1 MVAFSPETQFLERL
15 TRYFIPL
22 LAVYFLLLLLIQE
35 LLFPGSS
42 EDTAEQIYLA
52 QAWSWVYKHNQP
64 PLFTWLV
71 RLSQSVFGVS
81 AAAVIAVK
89 LLAIFATYLFI
100 QRAALRLLD
109 DPRLATAAALSLA
122 AMYYFGWNAVL
133 NMSNTVLVGTLCAAT
148 LYALLRMEEHHG
160 PGAYVI
166 LGLAV
171 GLGLLSKYNYSFFL
185 VPLVIAGLF
194 DPVLR
199 SRLLSP
205 RIGVT
210 LAIAILIAAP
220 HFLQVLSPDSRLV
233 AEVGKASPESTAGA
247 YLPAVL
253 ESLGSGV
260 QGALSFVLPGFV
272 FLLLMFPRAFLPGP
286 KADRKTRFLKVF
298 LAALAGIVILGVLIH
313 PRMHI
318 ETHWWMV
325 LIPYPILV
333 LARAEA
339 RGMALRRIAI
349 YTGLCVL
356 MAVAVPIGIVGKAM
370 IWPGKC
376 KNCDFFIPYEQLAGQ
391 IRAAGFAEGTLVVYD
406 SPVQIGGNLLRY
418 FPDSRV
424 VNRRFLPFMPP
435 PGTGPGQCLLAWHE
449 RRSTEPGVHPRLV
462 GLAKRHLEAEIP
474 PDIPIREAEA
484 PIPRSGGRTVKL
496 LFALVKEGAG
506 KCR

>member
-1 MVAFSPETQFLERL
+1 MVAFSPETRFLERL

-35 LLFPGSS
+35 LLFPGSA

-81 AAAVIAVK
+81 ATAVLVVK

-100 QRAALRLLD
+100 QRAALRLVD
-109 DPRLATAAALSLA
+109 DPRLATVAALSLVG
-122 AMYYFGWNAVL
+122 MYYFGWNAVL

-160 PGAYVI
+160 LGAYAI

-185 VPLVIAGLF
+185 APLLIAGLF

-205 RIGVT
+205 WIALT
-210 LAIAILIAAP
+210 LAIAVLVAAP

-233 AEVGKASPESTAGA
+233 AEVGKPSPESTATG

-253 ESLGSGV
+253 ESLGAGV
-260 QGALSFVLPGFV
+260 QGSLSFVLPGFAV
-272 FLLLMFPRAFLPGP
+272 LLLMFPRAFLPGL
-286 KADRKTRFLKVF
+286 KADDKARFLKLF
-298 LAALAGIVILGVLIH
+298 LAALAGIVVLGVLIH

-333 LARAEA
+333 MARAAA
-339 RGMALRRIAI
+339 RGASMRRVALYA
-349 YTGLCVL
+349 GLCAL
-356 MAVAVPIGIVGKAM
+356 MAVAVPIGIVSKAM
-370 IWPGKC
+370 IWPSKC
-376 KNCDFFIPYEQLAGQ
+376 KDCDFFIPYEQLAGQ
-391 IRAAGFAEGTLVVYD
+391 IRAAGFEDGTLIVSD
-406 SPVQIGGNLLRY
+406 SPTQIGGNLRRF
-418 FPDSRV
+418 FPESRI
-424 VNRRFLPFMPP
+424 VNRRFLPFAPP
-435 PGTGPGQCLLAWHE
+435 RRAEPGQCLVVWNARWSDEPVVKRGLLA
-449 RRSTEPGVHPRLV
+449 
-462 GLAKRHLEAEIP
+462 LAREQSGADIP
-474 PDIPIREAEA
+474 PDIPVREAEA

-496 LFALVKEGAG
+496 LFALVEEGADT
-506 KCR
+506 CR